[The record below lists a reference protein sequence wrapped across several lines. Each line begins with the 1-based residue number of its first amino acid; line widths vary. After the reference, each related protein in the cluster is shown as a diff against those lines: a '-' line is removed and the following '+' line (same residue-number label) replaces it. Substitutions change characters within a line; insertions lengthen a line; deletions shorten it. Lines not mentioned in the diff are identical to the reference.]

1 MRKFL
6 LTFAAFVVAMAASA
20 QTNFGSFEPVSAS
33 YELNNIKTTVAA
45 DGSVY
50 VSSTYDQAFAFAGA
64 EVAAPDFTSPCIVKY
79 NAAGAEQWAVTF
91 SGIAEIFDIVADID
105 GTLYAAGHFAAEV
118 VCTSAS
124 GAATTISGDETTYSA
139 FIIKI
144 SADGE
149 VEAVKTI
156 ATKVNEEIAS
166 KVGDPWGDGT
176 ESPLYTMYD
185 PIYVTPNKIQVD
197 GDKVYVSA
205 RYMGDVTELG
215 WKGSYIDMWGMM
227 YSDNYANGVFSMSKE
242 TLDNV
247 ASVANVIMTGVVA
260 DTQYYAEALNFTVD
274 NGVVYVGFVGFGNLT
289 LTTAAGAQNFV
300 FDMDGN
306 GTNEHAFVFAEIGAT
321 TTVKEFRV
329 AGNDKFYIP
338 FSLFMET
345 VGEDIVVA
353 GTYFGE
359 LPFDT
364 SIATEEAA
372 ALFVAKLAK
381 DGAVKEAVSFGEA
394 YTPAACMGATEDAV
408 IISADETTYTYAAGA
423 VETSEAVYSDI
434 CGNTVFVH
442 ADETKVCIDVKGST
456 VGIEDVVVENDSEV
470 IYNLLGQPVDA
481 SYQGVVIKGGKL
493 YIVK

>member
-1 MRKFL
+1 MRKIL

-64 EVAAPDFTSPCIVKY
+64 EVAAPDFTSSCIVKY
-79 NAAGAEQWAVTF
+79 DATGAEQWAVTF
-91 SGIAEIFDIVADID
+91 SGAAEIFDIAADID
-105 GTLYAAGHFAAEV
+105 GTLYAAGHFAADV
-118 VCTSAS
+118 VCT
-124 GAATTISGDETTYSA
+124 GANGAETTISGDETMYTT
-139 FIIKI
+139 FIAKI
-144 SADGE
+144 SAAGE
-149 VEAVKTI
+149 IEVVKTI
-156 ATKVNEEIAS
+156 APVVNAS
-166 KVGDPWGDGT
+166 IFDSGLEDWSGN
-176 ESPLYTMYD
+176 EF
-185 PIYVTPNKIQVD
+185 VTPSKIQVS
-197 GDKVYVSA
+197 GDKVYVAASFTA
-205 RYMGDVTELG
+205 DVPELG
-215 WKGSYIDMWGMM
+215 WVASYL
-227 YSDNYANGVFSMSKE
+227 NYWFVAYMENNNYGVFSLNKSDLSNAASIATVMDTE
-242 TLDNV
+242 YA
-247 ASVANVIMTGVVA
+247 ASVG
-260 DTQYYAEALNFTVD
+260 YKAEALSFAVE
-274 NGVVYVGFVGFGNLT
+274 NGKVYLGFFGYGNLT
-289 LTTAAGAQNFV
+289 LTTAAGTRNFV
-300 FDMDGN
+300 FDLTEEGS
-306 GTNEHAFVFAEIGAT
+306 TEHAFVFAEIGAT

-329 AGNDKFYIP
+329 AKNDKFYIP
-338 FSLFMET
+338 FSLFMEV
-345 VGEDIVVA
+345 VGEEIVIA

-359 LPFDT
+359 FPFDT
-364 SIATEEAA
+364 SIATEEAT

-381 DGAVKEAVSFGEA
+381 DGTVKEAASFGAA

-456 VGIEDVVVENDSEV
+456 VGVEDVVVENESEV

>member
-1 MRKFL
+1 MRKIL

-50 VSSTYDQAFAFAGA
+50 VTSTYDQAFAFAGA

-79 NAAGAEQWAVTF
+79 NAAGAEQWVVTF
-91 SGIAEIFDIVADID
+91 AGAAEIFDIAADID
-105 GTLYAAGHFAAEV
+105 GTLYAAGRFAAEV
-118 VCTSAS
+118 VCK
-124 GAATTISGDETTYSA
+124 GANGAETTISGDETMYTA
-139 FIIKI
+139 FIAKI
-144 SADGE
+144 GAAGE
-149 VEAVKTI
+149 IEVVKTVAPVI
-156 ATKVNEEIAS
+156 STSILDS
-166 KVGDPWGDGT
+166 F
-176 ESPLYTMYD
+176 MYF
-185 PIYVTPNKIQVD
+185 PEPGGAYVTPSKIQID

-205 RYMGDVTELG
+205 SFTADVPELG
-215 WKGSYIDMWGMM
+215 WVATYLNVFDFM
-227 YSDNYANGVFSMSKE
+227 YMENQNYGVFS
-242 TLDNV
+242 LDKSDLSNI
-247 ASVANVIMTGVVA
+247 ASIATVK
-260 DTQYYAEALNFTVD
+260 DTDDITYVGYKAEAFSFAAD
-274 NGVVYVGFVGFGNLT
+274 NGKVYLGFFGYGNLT
-289 LTTAAGAQNFV
+289 LTTAAGTQDFV
-300 FDMDGN
+300 FDLTEEGS
-306 GTNEHAFVFAEIGAT
+306 TEHAFVFAEIGAT

-329 AGNDKFYIP
+329 AKNDKFYIP
-338 FSLFMET
+338 FSLFMEV
-345 VGEDIVVA
+345 VGEEIVIA

-359 LPFDT
+359 FPFDT
-364 SIATEEAA
+364 SIATEEAT

-381 DGAVKEAVSFGEA
+381 DGTVKEADSFGAA

-408 IISADETTYTYAAGA
+408 IISADEATYTYADGA
-423 VETSEAVYSDI
+423 VEKSEGVYSDI

>member
-20 QTNFGSFEPVSAS
+20 QIFGSFEPVSAS
-33 YELNNIKTTVAA
+33 YELKNIKTTAAA

-50 VSSTYDQAFAFAGA
+50 VTSTYDQDFTFAGS
-64 EVAAPDFTSPCIVKY
+64 EVAAPDFTSSCIVKY
-79 NAAGAEQWAVTF
+79 DATGAEQWVVTF
-91 SGIAEIFDIVADID
+91 AGAAEIFDIAADID
-105 GTLYAAGHFAAEV
+105 GTLYAAGHFAADV
-118 VCTSAS
+118 VCT
-124 GAATTISGDETTYSA
+124 GANGAETTISGDETMYTT
-139 FIIKI
+139 FIAKI
-144 SADGE
+144 SAAGE
-149 VEAVKTI
+149 IEVVKTVAPVI
-156 ATKVNEEIAS
+156 STSILDS
-166 KVGDPWGDGT
+166 F
-176 ESPLYTMYD
+176 MYF
-185 PIYVTPNKIQVD
+185 PEPGYVYLTPSKIQVD
-197 GDKVYVSA
+197 GDKVYVAASFTA
-205 RYMGDVTELG
+205 DVPELG
-215 WKGSYIDMWGMM
+215 WVATYLNVWDFM
-227 YSDNYANGVFSMSKE
+227 YMENQNYGIFSMDKSNLE
-242 TLDNV
+242 NI
-247 ASVANVIMTGVVA
+247 ASVATVK
-260 DTQYYAEALNFTVD
+260 DTDDITYVGYKAEAFSFAAD
-274 NGVVYVGFVGFGNLT
+274 NGKVYLGFFGYGNLT

-300 FDMDGN
+300 FDLTEEGS
-306 GTNEHAFVFAEIGAT
+306 TEHAFVFTEIGAT
-321 TTVKEFRV
+321 TAVKEFRV
-329 AGNDKFYIP
+329 AKNDKFYIP
-338 FSLFMET
+338 FSLFMEA
-345 VGEDIVVA
+345 VGEEIVIA

-364 SIATEEAA
+364 SIATEEEGAA

-381 DGAVKEAVSFGEA
+381 DGTVKEAVSFGEA

-456 VGIEDVVVENDSEV
+456 VGVEDVVVENESEV

>member
-20 QTNFGSFEPVSAS
+20 QIFGSFEPVSAS
-33 YELNNIKTTVAA
+33 YELKNIKTTAAA

-50 VSSTYDQAFAFAGA
+50 VSSTYDQAFAFAGS
-64 EVAAPDFTSPCIVKY
+64 EVAAPDLTSSCIVKY
-79 NAAGAEQWAVTF
+79 DATGAEQWVVTF
-91 SGIAEIFDIVADID
+91 AGAAEIFDIAADID
-105 GTLYAAGHFAAEV
+105 GTLYAAGHFAADV
-118 VCTSAS
+118 VCT
-124 GAATTISGDETTYSA
+124 GANGAETTISGDETMYTT
-139 FIIKI
+139 FIAKI
-144 SADGE
+144 GAAGE
-149 VEAVKTI
+149 IEVVKTV
-156 ATKVNEEIAS
+156 APVVNAS
-166 KVGDPWGDGT
+166 ILDAGYFPEPGDVN
-176 ESPLYTMYD
+176 L
-185 PIYVTPNKIQVD
+185 TPSKIQVD
-197 GDKVYVSA
+197 GDKVYVAASFTA
-205 RYMGDVTELG
+205 DVPDLG
-215 WKGSYIDMWGMM
+215 WEASYIDAWGWIMTTK
-227 YSDNYANGVFSMSKE
+227 SFGVFSINKSDLQ
-242 TLDNV
+242 TLT
-247 ASVANVIMTGVVA
+247 SVAIVKDSQAIAAYGSA
-260 DTQYYAEALNFTVD
+260 YYPEALSFAAD
-274 NGVVYVGFVGFGNLT
+274 NGKVYLGFFGWGNLA
-289 LTTAAGAQNFV
+289 LTTAAGAQNFE
-300 FDMDGN
+300 FDMDGE
-306 GTNEHAFVFAEIGAT
+306 GSTEHAFVFAEIGAT

-329 AGNDKFYIP
+329 AKNDKFYIP
-338 FSLFMET
+338 FSLFMEA
-345 VGEDIVVA
+345 VGEEIVIA

-364 SIATEEAA
+364 SIATEEEGAA

-381 DGAVKEAVSFGEA
+381 DGTVKEAVSFGEA

-456 VGIEDVVVENDSEV
+456 VGVEDVVVENESEV